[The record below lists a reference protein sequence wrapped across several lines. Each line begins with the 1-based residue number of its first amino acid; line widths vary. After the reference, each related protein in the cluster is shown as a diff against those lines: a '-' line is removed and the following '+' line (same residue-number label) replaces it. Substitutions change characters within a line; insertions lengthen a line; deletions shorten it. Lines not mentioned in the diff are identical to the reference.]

1 MVTLPK
7 SPPLPPDQTTIYR
20 FPFGSI
26 WVALQKTWLVPIDW
40 VRKAGA
46 IGVTSRAV
54 RLYVR
59 VKALRPLTTLTWPS
73 RALRAEHPPSVHRSS
88 SQSSKKKKQNTG
100 RLTRSRGDF
109 NIFNYRSETNRRA
122 NAIHITDQ

>member
-1 MVTLPK
+1 MVTRPK
-7 SPPLPPDQTTIYR
+7 KPPLPPDQTTIYR

-40 VRKAGA
+40 VRKASA

-54 RLYVR
+54 RLHVR

-73 RALRAEHPPSVHRSS
+73 RALSTRPLCTEAPV
-88 SQSSKKKKQNTG
+88 SQAKKKTKHRT
-100 RLTRSRGDF
+100 
-109 NIFNYRSETNRRA
+109 
-122 NAIHITDQ
+122 TDAQSWGFQYF

>member
-88 SQSSKKKKQNTG
+88 SQSSKEKNKTP
-100 RLTRSRGDF
+100 DD
-109 NIFNYRSETNRRA
+109 RRA
-122 NAIHITDQ
+122 VVGISIFLITAAKRIAELTLYI